1 MSLPFSLPFQMA
13 STANTEMILVA
24 DVDMDLLWKL
34 HNQGAVRNLKDRRT
48 DIYDIVYKGK

>member
-1 MSLPFSLPFQMA
+1 MA